1 MTAQA
6 TPTLAD
12 PAAAVAYLAE
22 LSPELR
28 GCAILDAAGTVL
40 ACDGDGDESAWRAA
54 AGELVRAVDGAA
66 GEAAA
71 HAHIAT
77 PDGEVF
83 MVRLGALTAVAAT
96 ERFVLSSLTLFDLRA
111 ALRELGA
118 AGSA

>member
-6 TPTLAD
+6 KPTLAD
-12 PAAAVAYLAE
+12 PAAAVAYLTE

-28 GCAILDAAGTVL
+28 GCAILDATGTVL
-40 ACDGDGDESAWRAA
+40 ASGGGGDDPAWRGAA
-54 AGELVRAVDGAA
+54 EELVRAADGAT
-66 GEAAA
+66 GEPAA
-71 HAHIAT
+71 HVHIAT
-77 PDGEVF
+77 ADGEVF

-118 AGSA
+118 AGSG